1 MHPELIKAEI
11 RMRGTTP
18 AAIADELG
26 VSRAAV
32 AQVIENKMKS
42 PRIRACLAR
51 LLGKSEGELW
61 PPVASATPG
70 LRRKRAAG
78 KAPRTPAGAAA

>member
-61 PPVASATPG
+61 PPVVSTTPG

>member
-51 LLGKSEGELW
+51 LLGKSEGDLW
-61 PPVASATPG
+61 PPVARTTPG

>member
-18 AAIADELG
+18 AAVADELG
-26 VSRAAV
+26 VSRAAI
-32 AQVIENKMKS
+32 AQVIESKMKS
-42 PRIRACLAR
+42 PRIRARLAQ

-61 PPVASATPG
+61 PPVARATPG
-70 LRRKRAAG
+70 LRRKRPAG
-78 KAPRTPAGAAA
+78 KGPKQAGAAA